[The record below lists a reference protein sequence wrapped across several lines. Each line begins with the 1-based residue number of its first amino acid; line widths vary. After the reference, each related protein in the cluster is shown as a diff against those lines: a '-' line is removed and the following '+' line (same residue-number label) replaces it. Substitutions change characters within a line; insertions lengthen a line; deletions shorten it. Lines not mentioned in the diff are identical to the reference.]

1 MEIAVECLLEAF
13 ALFAF
18 FKNICLSFCGT
29 YLGLVGI
36 PVGLA
41 HFALGFSKKI
51 FLDSPNSVSTLRGSY
66 DKCKGWCLIR
76 VLQLWHGIFPCKFLY
91 EVALVKSPSAFQL
104 RRLAQSVCPG
114 FGARHSNFCKKLLL

>member
-41 HFALGFSKKI
+41 HF
-51 FLDSPNSVSTLRGSY
+51 V
-66 DKCKGWCLIR
+66 
-76 VLQLWHGIFPCKFLY
+76 
-91 EVALVKSPSAFQL
+91 
-104 RRLAQSVCPG
+104 
-114 FGARHSNFCKKLLL
+114 